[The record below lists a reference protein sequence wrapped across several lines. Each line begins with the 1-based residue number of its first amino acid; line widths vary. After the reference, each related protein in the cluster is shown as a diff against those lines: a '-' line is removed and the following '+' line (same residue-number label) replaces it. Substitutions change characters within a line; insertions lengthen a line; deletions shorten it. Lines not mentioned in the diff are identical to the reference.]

1 MEGFIMICNNC
12 GKTVL
17 DGIESCPYC
26 GTTYI
31 YTSEPVNAA
40 QFNAAPFNSA
50 AENPVVK
57 KFNAVFSDK
66 LFLAAGVLIAVK
78 TGISFLL
85 GSVDIISLLFAIFLL
100 ITYSKAKNGA
110 LTPDHLRY
118 TSGCV
123 FAKVILN
130 WVCVG
135 LFAVCAV
142 LFMLFSGLIRFTF
155 MESAAYSAD
164 AFSTGME
171 TFLPVLY
178 IGCAVI
184 YLILAAGLAISNV
197 VFYQP
202 AHKFA
207 KALYTDYQNGVLR
220 EYNAKKISVWL
231 MVMAIASLV
240 MMVFTILITVIV
252 MVAMNHFM
260 TMPTSDMFSSMY
272 YLIIILSVIQAFVMY
287 LPGAAAFLSLSVWIK
302 KRF

>member
-1 MEGFIMICNNC
+1 MEELIMICNNC
-12 GKTVL
+12 GQTVP
-17 DGIESCPYC
+17 DGIKSCPHC

-31 YTSEPVNAA
+31 YTEEPI
-40 QFNAAPFNSA
+40 NAAPFNSA

-85 GSVDIISLLFAIFLL
+85 GSVDVISLLFAIFLL
-100 ITYSKAKNGA
+100 ITYFKAKNGA
-110 LTPDHLRY
+110 LTSDHLRY

-135 LFAVCAV
+135 LFAVGAILLTLCA
-142 LFMLFSGLIRFTF
+142 GLLYFTF

-164 AFSTGME
+164 AYSYGAISPSMNAF
-171 TFLPVLY
+171 FPILY

-184 YLILAAGLAISNV
+184 YFILAVGFVVSNLI
-197 VFYQP
+197 FYRP

-207 KALYTDYQNGVLR
+207 KALYTDYQNGVSR

-231 MVMAIASLV
+231 MVMAIANLV
-240 MMVFTILITVIV
+240 IMVFSILITVI
-252 MVAMNHFM
+252 MMIAMKYF
-260 TMPTSDMFSSMY
+260 MPTSDMFSSMY

>member
-1 MEGFIMICNNC
+1 MICNNC
-12 GKTVL
+12 GQTVP
-17 DGIESCPYC
+17 DGIKSCPHC

-31 YTSEPVNAA
+31 YTSEPV
-40 QFNAAPFNSA
+40 NAAPFNSA

-85 GSVDIISLLFAIFLL
+85 GSVDVISLLFAIFLL
-100 ITYSKAKNGA
+100 ITYFKAKNGA
-110 LTPDHLRY
+110 LTSDHLRY

-135 LFAVCAV
+135 LFAVGAILLTLCA
-142 LFMLFSGLIRFTF
+142 GLLYFTF

-164 AFSTGME
+164 AFSASMD

-178 IGCAVI
+178 FGCAVI
-184 YLILAAGLAISNV
+184 YFILAVGLAISNLI
-197 VFYQP
+197 FYRP

-231 MVMAIASLV
+231 MVMAIANLV
-240 MMVFTILITVIV
+240 IMVFTILITVI
-252 MVAMNHFM
+252 MMIAMKYF
-260 TMPTSDMFSSMY
+260 MPTSDMFSSMY